1 MRTGTIIENPPA
13 GQRLH
18 LVESP
23 SDTGGHSFT
32 AEWTIAPR
40 RGRDGVPPHIHRAA
54 SERFTVISGRGRY
67 LIGKEERE
75 LGPGESV
82 VLEAGVPHIHPWS
95 VSDQELRYT
104 QETTASPPNQAELD
118 RALDALSTMFALA
131 REGKTN
137 AQGVPSQL
145 QMIAIGYY
153 IMPGTYLARLPV
165 GLQNVLMP
173 ILAGL
178 VRLFGYRPIYA
189 RHQTA

>member
-1 MRTGTIIENPPA
+1 MRTGTVIENPPA

-23 SDTGGHSFT
+23 SDTGGCSFT
-32 AEWTIAPR
+32 GEWTIAPR

-54 SERFTVISGRGRY
+54 SERFTVISGRARY
-67 LIGKEERE
+67 LIGKEEKE

-95 VSDQELRYT
+95 VSDEELRYT

-118 RALDALSTMFALA
+118 RALDALATMFALA

-145 QMIAIGYY
+145 QMIAIGAY
-153 IMPGTYLARLPV
+153 IMPGTYLAGLPV
-165 GLQNVLMP
+165 GIQNVLMP
-173 ILAGL
+173 VLAAI

>member
-1 MRTGTIIENPPA
+1 MRTGTVIENPPA

-23 SDTGGHSFT
+23 ADTGGHSFT
-32 AEWTIAPR
+32 GEWTIAPR

-54 SERFTVISGRGRY
+54 TERFTVISGRARC
-67 LIGKEERE
+67 LIGKEEKE

-95 VSDQELRYT
+95 VSDEELRYT

-145 QMIAIGYY
+145 QMIAIGAY
-153 IMPGTYLARLPV
+153 IMPGTYLAGLPV
-165 GLQNVLMP
+165 GIQNVLMP
-173 ILAGL
+173 VLAAI
-178 VRLFGYRPIYA
+178 VRMFGYRPIYA

>member
-1 MRTGTIIENPPA
+1 MRTGTVIENPPA

-18 LVESP
+18 LDESP
-23 SDTGGHSFT
+23 ADTGGHSFT

-40 RGRDGVPPHIHRAA
+40 RGRDGVPPHIHRTAT
-54 SERFTVISGRGRY
+54 ERFTVTAGRGRY

-82 VLEAGVPHIHPWS
+82 EMAPGVPHIHPWS
-95 VSDQELRYT
+95 VSDEELRYT

-118 RALDALSTMFALA
+118 RALDALATMFALA

-145 QMIAIGYY
+145 QMIAIGRY
-153 IMPGTYLARLPV
+153 IMPGTYLAGLPIGV
-165 GLQNVLMP
+165 QNVLMP
-173 ILAGL
+173 VLAAIVG
-178 VRLFGYRPIYA
+178 LFGYRPIYA
-189 RHQTA
+189 RHQAR